1 MADYI
6 SLTCPPSIRVPTTQS
21 VCLGDA
27 AELAGSEPAK
37 WLARDRR
44 DRFEVSIAM
53 DDDLFGDDG
62 GTCDQYVDES

>member
-1 MADYI
+1 MSSA
-6 SLTCPPSIRVPTTQS
+6 CPCPN
-21 VCLGDA
+21 DA
-27 AELAGSEPAK
+27 VGVFGLDVAELAGSEPAK